1 MNKTATVLSQFQS
14 LFSRSKFEK
23 LVIEYNA
30 DKNVRSFSTWNLF
43 TVMLF
48 AHVTTRKSFRDI
60 CATLKSKGKRWYH
73 LGLEA
78 VSRNNLSNS
87 LAKRSAEIFEKAF
100 FLLAEKVTTEKS
112 GNCRKFRFMNPLYAI
127 DSTTIGLCLSVFV
140 WASFKSTK
148 AGIKAHTMYDVKN
161 GIPSFI
167 YISNANMHDQK
178 AMPVMPIKKG
188 DIVALDRAYLCFKT
202 LENINKN
209 KAFFVTRTKSNTQY
223 RVIKKLRTKSRG
235 VKSDF
240 VIEFTGAKAREYS
253 DHLRLVVY
261 VCPEDKKKYLFITN
275 NFSLSA
281 KTIADIYKSRWQIEL
296 FFKWIKQNVKIK
308 AFFGTGENAVRIQIW
323 TAAIAYLLSEYIR
336 FLSKTVFSLT
346 QVFRLIGSNL
356 FERRCIV
363 DLLTAKPP
371 TVKKR
376 NVCLDA
382 QLDFEF

>member
-112 GNCRKFRFMNPLYAI
+112 GNCRKFRFKNPLYAI

-178 AMPVMPIKKG
+178 AMPVMPINKG

-223 RVIKKLRTKSRG
+223 RIIKKLRTKGRG

-240 VIEFTGAKAREYS
+240 VIEFTGAKAHEYP

-308 AFFGTGENAVRIQIW
+308 AFFGTSENAVRIQIW

-363 DLLTAKPP
+363 DLLTAESP